1 MIYLDNAATTQPKKQ
16 VVEAMLPY
24 LEEKYANPSSMYE
37 PAIENQRII
46 GECRQT
52 IARTIGAEE
61 KEIYFT
67 SGGSEA
73 DNWVLKGVAHANR
86 ERGKH
91 IITTQIE
98 HHAILN
104 ACHYLEEE
112 GFQITY
118 LGTDQNGQISL
129 RELEDTIREDTILIS
144 IMAANNEIGTLE
156 PVREIGRIAKEHG
169 CLFHTDAVQ
178 MYGQLPINVKF
189 LGADLMSA
197 SAHKFSGPR
206 GCGFLYVREGVK
218 ICPLIHGGG
227 QERHMRAGTE
237 NTAAIVGMAEA
248 AKLASQTMQ
257 YRIRRETYHRNYLIG
272 RVLREISG
280 VHVTGHRKQRL
291 PGSASFWI
299 EGIEG
304 ESLLILLDMKG
315 ICASA
320 GSACTT
326 GNTEASHV
334 LRAIGLEEEQAKGS
348 LRVTINENVSIKDL
362 DYFIEILKESIESLR
377 NS

>member
-1 MIYLDNAATTQPKKQ
+1 MIYLDNAATTKPQKQ

-24 LEEKYANPSSMYE
+24 LEEKYANPSSMYG
-37 PAIENQRII
+37 PAIENQRVIS
-46 GECRQT
+46 ECRQS
-52 IARTIGAEE
+52 IARTIGAKEN
-61 KEIYFT
+61 EIYFT

-73 DNWVLKGVAHANR
+73 DNWALKGVAHANR
-86 ERGKH
+86 QKGHH
-91 IITTQIE
+91 IITTKIE
-98 HHAILN
+98 HHAVLN
-104 ACHYLEEE
+104 ACHYLEED
-112 GFQITY
+112 GFEVTY
-118 LGTDQNGQISL
+118 LGTDGYGRVSP
-129 RELEDTIREDTILIS
+129 EEVEKAIREDTILIS
-144 IMAANNEIGTLE
+144 VMAANNEIGTLQ
-156 PVREIGRIAKEHG
+156 PIREIGRIARERD

-178 MYGQLPINVKF
+178 MYGQLPLDVRMS
-189 LGADLMSA
+189 GVDLLSA

-206 GCGFLYVREGVK
+206 GCGFLYVREGVP

-248 AKLASQTMQ
+248 AKLATQTMQ
-257 YRIRRETYHRNYLIG
+257 YRIRRETYHRNYLVR
-272 RVLREISG
+272 RVLREVPGSHI
-280 VHVTGHRKQRL
+280 TGHRSHRL

-326 GNTEASHV
+326 GNTQASHV
-334 LRAIGLEEEQAKGS
+334 LRCIGLKEEQARGS
-348 LRVTINENVSIKDL
+348 LRVTLNETITMKDI
-362 DYFIEILKESIESLR
+362 DYFVKILKESVENLR

>member
-24 LEEKYANPSSMYE
+24 LEEKYANPSSLYE
-37 PAIENQRII
+37 PAMENQRVI
-46 GECRQT
+46 GECRRN
-52 IARTIGAEE
+52 IARTIGAGE

-73 DNWVLKGVAHANR
+73 DNWALKGVVHANR
-86 ERGKH
+86 EKGKH
-91 IITTQIE
+91 IITTRIE

-104 ACHYLEEE
+104 ACHYLEED
-112 GFQITY
+112 GFQVTY
-118 LGTDQNGQISL
+118 LETDQYGRVSL
-129 RELEDTIREDTILIS
+129 RELEEAIREDTILIS
-144 IMAANNEIGTLE
+144 VMAANNEIGTLE
-156 PVREIGRIAKEHG
+156 PIREIGRIAREHQ

-178 MYGQLPINVKF
+178 MYGQLPMDVKY
-189 LGADLMSA
+189 LGVDLLSA
-197 SAHKFSGPR
+197 SAHKFAGPR
-206 GCGFLYVREGVK
+206 GCGFLYIREGVK

-227 QERHMRAGTE
+227 QEQHMRAGTE

-272 RVLREISG
+272 RVLREIPG
-280 VHVTGHRKQRL
+280 VHLTGHRKQRL

-326 GNTEASHV
+326 GTTKASHV
-334 LRAIGLEEEQAKGS
+334 LRAIGLKENQAKGS
-348 LRVTINENVSIKDL
+348 LRVTINENVSIKDI
-362 DYFIEILKESIESLR
+362 DYFIETLKESVQSLR